1 MKTRKIILGFCLLFL
16 GTFVKGQNGLEN
28 IYVERYY
35 VADAID
41 AANSNPA
48 IPVGAVTYRIYADLL
63 PGYKLQTVYGEQ
75 PVNGGPAHPMTMT
88 TTTYFF
94 NQEDYGNSIPTFS
107 ASNAKKNTVML
118 DSWLSTA
125 GACNG
130 YKGVPKSE
138 DNGVNNFVNSNSPQL
153 LQNNAAQ
160 AGIPL
165 TTQDGMMAG
174 TVPTTGTLGIGDE
187 TLGLFGDG
195 TANGNTFF
203 VADGSWYCLAGA
215 TGATPA
221 TNKVLIAQITTD
233 GIFHFELNM
242 QIGTPTGGT
251 QKYVHSNPTGVELSI
266 PSIKQTLYPI
276 PVVPTVSISD
286 PTEGSTFT
294 VGSPFAIAAAAAD
307 IDGTVTQVEF
317 FVDGNSIGVDV
328 LAPFSATYTGLSVAS
343 HVLTAKATDNDL
355 QFTVSSPV
363 NISVIAAVPPA
374 STTWTG
380 NIDNDWTKAGNWNP
394 AVPGTITA
402 VTIPSGVTNFPTLTA
417 PATIASILINDG
429 ASFIGSEFLT
439 VGTVLVKRTF
449 TNNKW
454 HFLSSPVASNTFGQT
469 FSNSLVV
476 WAKEWNPTTS
486 AWVYKTGAQAMLVGK
501 GYSVGTSAPPV
512 TANFTGTLNSTS
524 VTAPLVFNSGV
535 NPTWNLLGNPFQS
548 AIDWDNLS
556 FAGSVGGSV
565 AVYNGSTYNYW
576 NGSAGFLTDGIIPAG
591 NGFFVSTTANG
602 SSVTIPLA
610 SRVHSNIPFYKES
623 AANLL
628 AIQTN
633 GNGSEDHVYV
643 HFNDNAT
650 PGYDTQFDAQKLWGL
665 EEAPQIY
672 STTNSDV
679 LAINELPME
688 GNEVVSIGF
697 KCNTTGQYSLNAT
710 GIETFDYSTPIILED
725 LKLNTKQDLR
735 KNAVYSFDYDAAD
748 DANRFKLHF
757 KSTTG
762 IIDETNSEISV
773 YSFVRDVVVNNSTAL
788 AGEAWVYDMAGRE
801 MAHTSLSSQAK
812 TTIPMHVAVGAY
824 MVKVVTAKATVN
836 QKVFIK

>member
-16 GTFVKGQNGLEN
+16 GTFAIAQNGLEN

-63 PGYKLQTVYGEQ
+63 PGYKLQTVYGEL
-75 PVNGGPAHPMTMT
+75 PVNGGPTHPMTMT
-88 TTTYFF
+88 TSTYFF
-94 NQEDYGNSIPTFS
+94 NQGDYGNSIPAFS
-107 ASNAKKNTVML
+107 ATNAKKNTVML
-118 DSWLSTA
+118 DSWLTTG
-125 GACNG
+125 GACTG
-130 YKGVPKSE
+130 WKGVPKSE
-138 DNGVNNFVNSNSPQL
+138 DNGANTFVNSNVPQL

-165 TTQDGMMAG
+165 TTQDGMLAG
-174 TVPTTGTLGIGDE
+174 TVPATGTLGIE
-187 TLGLFGDG
+187 TEMLDLLGDG
-195 TANGNTFF
+195 SANGNTFL

-215 TGATPA
+215 TGAIPA

-266 PSIKQTLYPI
+266 PSLIQTFN
-276 PVVPTVSISD
+276 PT
-286 PTEGSTFT
+286 P
-294 VGSPFAIAAAAAD
+294 PAAA
-307 IDGTVTQVEF
+307 
-317 FVDGNSIGVDV
+317 
-328 LAPFSATYTGLSVAS
+328 
-343 HVLTAKATDNDL
+343 
-355 QFTVSSPV
+355 
-363 NISVIAAVPPA
+363 
-374 STTWTG
+374 TWTG

-394 AVPGTITA
+394 DVPGAITA

-417 PATIASILINDG
+417 AATVASILINDG

-439 VGTVLVKRTF
+439 VGSVSVKRTF
-449 TNNKW
+449 ANNKW
-454 HFLSSPVASNTFGQT
+454 HFLSSPVASNTFGQA

-476 WAKEWNPTTS
+476 WAKEWNPTTN
-486 AWVYKTGAQAMLVGK
+486 AWVYKTGAQSFVVGK

-512 TANFTGTLNSTS
+512 TANFTGTLNSTAI
-524 VTAPLVFNSGV
+524 TAPLAFNAGV

-565 AVYNGSTYNYW
+565 AVYNGTTYNYW
-576 NGSAGFLTDGIIPAG
+576 NGTAGALTGGIIPAQ
-591 NGFFVSTTANG
+591 NGFFVTTTVNG
-602 SSVTIPLA
+602 SSVTIPLTA
-610 SRVHSNIPFYKES
+610 RVHSNIPFYKES

-628 AIQTN
+628 ALQAS
-633 GNGSEDHVYV
+633 GNGSEDQVYV
-643 HFNDNAT
+643 HFNENAT
-650 PGYDTQFDAQKLWGL
+650 ASYDTQFDAQKLWGS
-665 EEAPQIY
+665 EDAPQIY
-672 STTNSDV
+672 STTSSDV
-679 LAINELPME
+679 LAINELPLE
-688 GNEVVSIGF
+688 GNEVVNIGF
-697 KCNTTGQYSLNAT
+697 KCNTTGQYNLNAT

-725 LKLNTKQDLR
+725 MKLNIIQDLR
-735 KNAVYSFDYDAAD
+735 KNAEYNFDYTASE

-762 IIDETNSEISV
+762 IIDAANIGISV

-788 AGEAWVYDMAGRE
+788 AGEVWVYDMAGRE
-801 MAHTSLSSQAK
+801 MAHTTLTTQAK
-812 TTIPMHVAVGAY
+812 TTIPMQVATGAY
-824 MVKVVTAKATVN
+824 MVKVVTEKATIN